1 MKKANQ
7 ISLRGMMSI
16 LGELHLLFYGISE
29 RQDAI
34 INGSK
39 LLQAS
44 ILNGVSKVRKRGASM

>member
-1 MKKANQ
+1 
-7 ISLRGMMSI
+7 MSI